1 MTRTAMEKDMATD
14 HDAKDRSELKSRL
27 QELHNQLESATKIHP
42 EEKDLLSNMIVGI
55 LRLDEQSSN
64 PEIESDWT
72 DLLEEKSLVYEAQYP
87 KVAFT
92 LRQILDILS
101 RMGI

>member
-55 LRLDEQSSN
+55 LRLEEQSSN
-64 PEIESDWT
+64 LEIESDWT

>member
-1 MTRTAMEKDMATD
+1 MATD
-14 HDAKDRSELKSRL
+14 HNAKDRSELKSRL

-55 LRLDEQSSN
+55 LRLEEQSSN
-64 PEIESDWT
+64 TEIESDWT
-72 DLLEEKSLVYEAQYP
+72 DLLEERSLVYEAQYP

>member
-1 MTRTAMEKDMATD
+1 MATD
-14 HDAKDRSELKSRL
+14 HNAKDRSELKSRL

-55 LRLDEQSSN
+55 LRLEEQSSN
-64 PEIESDWT
+64 TEIESDWT

>member
-1 MTRTAMEKDMATD
+1 MATD

-27 QELHNQLESATKIHP
+27 QELHNQLESAAKIHP

-55 LRLDEQSSN
+55 LRLEEQSSN

>member
-1 MTRTAMEKDMATD
+1 MATD

-55 LRLDEQSSN
+55 LRLEEQSSN
-64 PEIESDWT
+64 PEIESDCT

>member
-1 MTRTAMEKDMATD
+1 MEKDRATD
-14 HDAKDRSELKSRL
+14 HDAKDLSELKSRL

-55 LRLDEQSSN
+55 LRLEEQSSN

>member
-1 MTRTAMEKDMATD
+1 MATD
-14 HDAKDRSELKSRL
+14 HDAKDRSEPKSRL

-55 LRLDEQSSN
+55 LRLEEQSSN

>member
-1 MTRTAMEKDMATD
+1 MATD

-55 LRLDEQSSN
+55 LRLEEQSSN
-64 PEIESDWT
+64 LEIESDWT

>member
-1 MTRTAMEKDMATD
+1 MATD

-27 QELHNQLESATKIHP
+27 QEQHNQLESATKIHP

-55 LRLDEQSSN
+55 LRLEEQSSN

>member
-1 MTRTAMEKDMATD
+1 MATD

-55 LRLDEQSSN
+55 LRLEEQSSN

-87 KVAFT
+87 NVAFT

>member
-1 MTRTAMEKDMATD
+1 MATY
-14 HDAKDRSELKSRL
+14 HYAKDRSELKSRL

-55 LRLDEQSSN
+55 LRLEEQSSN

>member
-1 MTRTAMEKDMATD
+1 MATD

-27 QELHNQLESATKIHP
+27 QELHNQLESATEIHP

-55 LRLDEQSSN
+55 LRLEEQSSN

>member
-1 MTRTAMEKDMATD
+1 MATD

-42 EEKDLLSNMIVGI
+42 EEKDLLSNIIVGI
-55 LRLDEQSSN
+55 LRLEKQSSN